1 MPRTQKTTHS
11 ARRDWM
17 IGIIIV
23 LITLLGIFW
32 LATRPS
38 RARESNTISFTS
50 HKGKVG
56 IVQLAGLIYD
66 SRRMVKQF
74 ERLAEEKSVKAIVFR
89 IDSQGG
95 LVGASQEIYQAVCR
109 AREKKPIVVSMG
121 NVAASGGY
129 YVACGADTIV
139 ANPGTTTGSIGVM
152 AEFVN
157 VEGLLKKLGIRWES
171 IKSGKFKDTGAPYRD
186 MTNEDRAY
194 LQSWIGD
201 AYNQFVEVVAKERKL
216 PREKVLEIA
225 DGRVFTGKQ
234 AKTLGLVDVL
244 GDYQDAIR
252 IAAQLGHIKGEPEL
266 VKWRERRMSWLELLF
281 QETEGML
288 HRLGGMHLLYWAGGW

>member
-1 MPRTQKTTHS
+1 LPKVQKTTHNV
-11 ARRDWM
+11 RRDWI
-17 IGIIIV
+17 IGIAIV
-23 LITLLGIFW
+23 VVMLVGIFW

-38 RARESNTISFTS
+38 RGRKGETISFTS
-50 HKGKVG
+50 DKGKVG
-56 IVQLAGLIYD
+56 IVELTGLISD
-66 SRRMVKQF
+66 SRRTVKQF
-74 ERLAEEKSVKAIVFR
+74 EEFAEDKSVKAIVFR

-129 YVACGADTIV
+129 YVACGGDTIV

-157 VEGLLKKLGIRWES
+157 VEGLLKKLGIRLES
-171 IKSGKFKDTGAPYRD
+171 IKSGKFKDAGAPYRN
-186 MTNEDRAY
+186 MTDADRAY
-194 LQSWIGD
+194 LQSWIDD
-201 AYNQFVEVVAKERKL
+201 AYSQFVEVVVKERKL

-234 AKTLGLVDVL
+234 AKSLGLVDVL

-252 IAAQLGHIKGEPEL
+252 IAAQMAHIKGEPEL
-266 VKWRERRMSWLELLF
+266 VRWRERRLSWWDILF

>member
-1 MPRTQKTTHS
+1 MARIQKSTHQS
-11 ARRDWM
+11 RRDWM
-17 IGIIIV
+17 IGITIV
-23 LITLLGIFW
+23 VISLIGIFL

-38 RARESNTISFTS
+38 RAKKGNTISFS
-50 HKGKVG
+50 SDKGKVG
-56 IVQLAGLIYD
+56 IVELTGLIYD
-66 SRRMVKQF
+66 SRRIVKQF
-74 ERLAEEKSVKAIVFR
+74 EEFAKEKSVKAIVFR

-109 AREKKPIVVSMG
+109 AREKKPVVVSMG

-129 YVACGADTIV
+129 YVACGGDTIV

-171 IKSGKFKDTGAPYRD
+171 IKSGKFKDAGAPYRD
-186 MTNEDRAY
+186 MTEADRAY
-194 LQSWIGD
+194 LQSWIDD
-201 AYNQFVEVVAKERKL
+201 AYSQFVDVVAKERKL
-216 PREKVLEIA
+216 PREKVLEVA
-225 DGRVFTGKQ
+225 DGRVFTGQQ
-234 AKTLGLVDVL
+234 AKALGLVDVL

-252 IAAQLGHIKGEPEL
+252 IAAQMGHIKGEPEL
-266 VKWRERRMSWLELLF
+266 VKWRGRRLSWWDIVF
-281 QETEGML
+281 QETEGVL